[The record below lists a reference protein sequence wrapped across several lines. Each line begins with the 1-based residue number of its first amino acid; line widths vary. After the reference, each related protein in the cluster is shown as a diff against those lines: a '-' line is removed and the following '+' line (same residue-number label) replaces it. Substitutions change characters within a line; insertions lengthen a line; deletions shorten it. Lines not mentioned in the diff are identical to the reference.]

1 MSIILREEYYVRYT
15 SFFGTT
21 PSKFSSRIFT
31 SKVEA
36 EDFAKSMASLG
47 AKDIEVKEIKYYYE
61 TGKTN
66 EK

>member
-1 MSIILREEYYVRYT
+1 MTLIKREEYYVRYT
-15 SFFGTT
+15 SFLGTT

-47 AKDIEVKEIKYYYE
+47 AEDIEIKELKYYYE
-61 TGKTN
+61 TGNNK
-66 EK
+66 

>member
-1 MSIILREEYYVRYT
+1 MSVILREEYYVRYT

-31 SKVEA
+31 KKIEA

-47 AKDIEVKEIKYYYE
+47 AKDIEIKEMKYYYE
-61 TGKTN
+61 TG
-66 EK
+66 E